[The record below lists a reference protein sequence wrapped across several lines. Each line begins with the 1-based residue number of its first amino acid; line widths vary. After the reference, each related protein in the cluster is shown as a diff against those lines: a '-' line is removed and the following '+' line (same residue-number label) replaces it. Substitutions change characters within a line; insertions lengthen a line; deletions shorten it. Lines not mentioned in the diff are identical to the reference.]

1 VTLKD
6 RAEEELEFC
15 SIAEVDV
22 DVEAEEE
29 LGVNC
34 LDFRCC
40 IVR

>member
-22 DVEAEEE
+22 EVEAEEE
-29 LGVNC
+29 LGVSC
-34 LDFRCC
+34 LDLRCC